1 MTDHTYTDH
10 TYTEPASTMDAAL
23 ASISLR
29 GTPFINGARTSSEAG
44 ATFADHSP
52 IDGRILLEVSACD
65 AADVDAAVR
74 AARRAFDDGR
84 WRDQPPA
91 ARKRVL
97 LAWAD
102 LLEAHA
108 DELALTESLDVGK
121 PITDARTVDVPAAVR
136 AVRWYAEAIDK
147 VYGETA
153 PTGGD
158 VLATVTREP
167 IGVVGCVTPWN
178 FPLYMACLKLGPAL
192 AAGCSVVLKP
202 AEQSPLSALRAA
214 ELAVE
219 AGLPAGVLNV
229 VPGLGETAG
238 QALGRHPGVDALA
251 FTGSTQVGKLFLR
264 YSGESNMKRV
274 SLECGG
280 KTPHIVMADAQD
292 LQTIAR
298 AVTWGI
304 FFNAGQ
310 VCNAGSRLLVDRRVK
325 HELLEHITA
334 QARAIRLGDP
344 LDPATELGAVID
356 HDSRDGILARVRE
369 AQDAGGRLVLGGGAA
384 RVETGG
390 AYVEP
395 TIVDQVGNGT
405 RLAQEEVFGP
415 VLAVIDFDGPEQAIE
430 LANASTYGLAAAV
443 WTQDIDV
450 ALHAARRLRSGTVWI
465 NNFDDS
471 DITTPWGGFQ
481 QSGIGRDKSLH
492 ALDKYTELKTTWIS
506 IRHNG
511 RGGLRDR

>member
-1 MTDHTYTDH
+1 MTGPMHTKPTD
-10 TYTEPASTMDAAL
+10 TMQAAL
-23 ASISLR
+23 ASLR
-29 GTPFINGARTSSEAG
+29 LHGTPFIDGVRTSSQEG

-52 IDGRILLEVSACD
+52 IDGRLLLEVSACD
-65 AADVDAAVR
+65 AADVDVAVR

-84 WRDQPPA
+84 WRDQPPR

-108 DELALTESLDVGK
+108 EELALTESLDVGK
-121 PITDARTVDVPAAVR
+121 PITDARTIDVPAAVR
-136 AVRWYAEAIDK
+136 TVRWYAEAIDK

-153 PTGGD
+153 PTGSD

-178 FPLYMACLKLGPAL
+178 FPLYMACLKLAPAL

-202 AEQSPLSALRAA
+202 AEQSPLTALRAA

-219 AGLPAGVLNV
+219 AGLPSGVLNV
-229 VPGLGETAG
+229 VPGFGETAG
-238 QALGRHPGVDALA
+238 QALGRHPDVDALA
-251 FTGSTQVGKLFLR
+251 FTGSTEVGKLFLR

-292 LQTIAR
+292 LQAIAR

-304 FFNAGQ
+304 FLNAGQ

-334 QARAIRLGDP
+334 QAGAIRLGDP

-356 HDSRDGILARVRE
+356 HDSRDRILARVRE
-369 AQDAGGRLVLGGGAA
+369 AQNAGGRLVLGGAAA

-395 TIVDQVGNGT
+395 TIVDHVGNDT

-415 VLAVIDFDGPEQAIE
+415 VLAVIDFDGPEQAVE
-430 LANASTYGLAAAV
+430 LANASAYGLAAAL
-443 WTQDIDV
+443 WTQDVDV
-450 ALHAARRLRSGTVWI
+450 ALNAARRLRSGTVWI

-471 DITTPWGGFQ
+471 DITTPWGGFR

-492 ALDKYTELKTTWIS
+492 ALDKYMELKTTWIS
-506 IRHNG
+506 IRHQ
-511 RGGLRDR
+511 